1 MWTWLGEHP
10 LTVFQRGIDLLGPL
24 AARQALTQTVITRLA
39 MGRMRDTDASNLLA
53 DWEEAAERLSGN
65 ADDDDMPTL
74 EELAREFTA
83 AGMNVQVV

>member
-1 MWTWLGEHP
+1 
-10 LTVFQRGIDLLGPL
+10 
-24 AARQALTQTVITRLA
+24 
-39 MGRMRDTDASNLLA
+39 MGHMRETDASNMIS
-53 DWEEAAERLSGN
+53 DWEEAAQRLSGN